1 MSFFTYPL
9 SFFAFFFVLLTWVF
23 GQPSPTPDSS
33 RALRLSE
40 IKDVDSSI
48 PPTMDAARYGVK
60 RLFDGKLPRDG
71 WRSTWTAW
79 YQKNPVLTFDCGT
92 EKRIG
97 VIRLYFQAFSRED
110 ELKSIQVE
118 VSLDGKRFLPFNE
131 YGEII
136 SVREKGVWVEMDL
149 KGRKREVLSIIPSI
163 SRMGVINGEK
173 LNFGNLRGKER

>member
-110 ELKSIQVE
+110 ELKSIQAE

-149 KGRKREVLSIIPSI
+149 KAVKGRYFRLSPQFQ
-163 SRMGVINGEK
+163 GWGHQWGEIEFWE
-173 LNFGNLRGKER
+173 LTR

>member
-118 VSLDGKRFLPFNE
+118 VSLDGKRFLPFNK

-149 KGRKREVLSIIPSI
+149 KAVKGRYFRLSPQFQ
-163 SRMGVINGEK
+163 GWGHQWGEIEFWE
-173 LNFGNLRGKER
+173 LTR

>member
-9 SFFAFFFVLLTWVF
+9 SLFAFFFVLLTWVS

-48 PPTMDAARYGVK
+48 PPTMDAARYGIK

-149 KGRKREVLSIIPSI
+149 KAVKGRYFRLSPQFQ
-163 SRMGVINGEK
+163 GWGHQWGEIEFWE
-173 LNFGNLRGKER
+173 LAR

>member
-1 MSFFTYPL
+1 
-9 SFFAFFFVLLTWVF
+9 
-23 GQPSPTPDSS
+23 
-33 RALRLSE
+33 
-40 IKDVDSSI
+40 
-48 PPTMDAARYGVK
+48 MDAARYGIK

-118 VSLDGKRFLPFNE
+118 VSVDGKRFLPFNE

-149 KGRKREVLSIIPSI
+149 KAVKGRYFRLSPQFQ
-163 SRMGVINGEK
+163 GWGHQWGEIEFWE
-173 LNFGNLRGKER
+173 LTR

>member
-9 SFFAFFFVLLTWVF
+9 SFFAFFFVLLTWVS

-136 SVREKGVWVEMDL
+136 SVREKGDWVEMDL
-149 KGRKREVLSIIPSI
+149 KAVKGRYFRLSPQFQ
-163 SRMGVINGEK
+163 GWGHQWGEIEFWE
-173 LNFGNLRGKER
+173 LTR